1 MNKKN
6 RSGKFIRGKE
16 NGNGQAQKS
25 VDEIKKDFFKD
36 KEEGKFESVT
46 TEVKQPVVEEKVEVK
61 EIVET
66 KGDDFYDPN
75 FQELMGEETST
86 EEETNTVTD
95 NNKQKIKHNEKTG
108 GFKMTKD
115 TKDFKVENGFTRP
128 LNMQYGVT
136 SIEFLSKFKALLAA
150 KLPEVSKCAVQVSVA
165 VNEVPVVKNNVTA
178 NASQVK
184 FVIKLDLTNSPEL
197 RRESA
202 KASFNANVD
211 PQFEALFEKSQNEAT
226 ASASNNYKKMPK
238 YMQENGKHVLYN
250 DYFDVIKFEPFRS
263 KEGKV
268 WDNLVLLEVNASASI
283 LSILG
288 VDTKLYVAYTDCVRR
303 MKQLEESVKL
313 KQKMKGKTGIQVPT
327 IYFIQVNVDDVE
339 LLKSSTA
346 MFKKPNYQQQG
357 NKSGNSYKA
366 ALADFIGR

>member
-6 RSGKFIRGKE
+6 RSGRFIRGKG
-16 NGNGQAQKS
+16 NDNGQTQKS

-36 KEEGKFESVT
+36 KEEGKFETTTSV
-46 TEVKQPVVEEKVEVK
+46 VKQPVIEEKVEVK

-136 SIEFLSKFKALLAA
+136 SIEFLNKFKNLLEE
-150 KLPEVSKCAVQVSVA
+150 KLPKLHGCVAQVTV
-165 VNEVPVVKNNVTA
+165 VIDDVPSARNNIAT
-178 NASQVK
+178 NTSQVK

-197 RRESA
+197 RRETA
-202 KASFNANVD
+202 KSSFDTNVD
-211 PQFEALFEKSQNEAT
+211 PQFEALFEKSQNEVT

-263 KEGKV
+263 KEGKI
-268 WDNLVLLEVNASASI
+268 WDNLITLEVNASASI

-288 VDTKLYVAYTDCVRR
+288 LDNKLYIAYTDAVRR
-303 MKQLEESVKL
+303 MKQLEEAVKL
-313 KQKMKGKTGIQVPT
+313 KQKMKGKIGIHVPT
-327 IYFIQVNVDDVE
+327 IYLIQLNVDDVE